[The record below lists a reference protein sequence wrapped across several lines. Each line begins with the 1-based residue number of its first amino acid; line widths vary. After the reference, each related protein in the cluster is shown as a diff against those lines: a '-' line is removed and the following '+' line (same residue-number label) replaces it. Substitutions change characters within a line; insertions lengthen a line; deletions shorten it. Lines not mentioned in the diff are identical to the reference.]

1 MTSSV
6 VADTELTVNPVEQ
19 TTELPET
26 SIVNADNE
34 DEELLATDRFQQ
46 RLERFGTIAPEAKKI
61 SRALRFGTSHETIDN
76 ETKKRRL
83 ERFGTLPDSTE
94 NEQEKKRQRAQRFH
108 VNNPTLTIDEETK
121 QKRIDRFGVVTP
133 SSAASTK
140 NKIDRKSSPTTQDLS
155 DAIKKRTERFG
166 NISDD
171 AKANTL
177 DDQKAKRAERFK
189 PITSV

>member
-1 MTSSV
+1 MTSSAV
-6 VADTELTVNPVEQ
+6 VDTELTVDPVEQ
-19 TTELPET
+19 AKEHLET
-26 SIVNADNE
+26 SIVNVDNE
-34 DEELLATDRFQQ
+34 NEELLGSDRFQQ

-61 SRALRFGTSHETIDN
+61 SRALRFGIPHETIDN

-94 NEQEKKRQRAQRFH
+94 NEQEKKRQRAERFN
-108 VNNPTLTIDEETK
+108 VNSPTVTIDEETK

-133 SSAASTK
+133 SSAVSTK
-140 NKIDRKSSPTTQDLS
+140 NKIDRKSLPTTEVVS

-166 NISDD
+166 DVSDV

-177 DDQKAKRAERFK
+177 DEQKAKRAERFK